1 MAGNAGVVC
10 VSQVHCKKVL
20 GTDDPDQVQK
30 QLKDWDKFDQVAQ
43 KMNAAG
49 YKMLSGYDDSYRA
62 FSNNVSHPWV
72 VGNKIVIDENIKKW
86 IRQTK
91 EYAQK
96 DYNNHTTLWSPQWTQ
111 DQGPDGNVF
120 GFFYSTWG
128 INFTLMGNALAD
140 SSKPAEKEME
150 FTEIMPCV
158 KVHRH
163 ITGAVHGC
171 VRRRE
176 PIIFLLSGI

>member
-1 MAGNAGVVC
+1 M
-10 VSQVHCKKVL
+10 

-111 DQGPDGNVF
+111 DQGPDGKVF
-120 GFFYSTWG
+120 GFSIRAG
-128 INFTLMGNALAD
+128 VLI
-140 SSKPAEKEME
+140 
-150 FTEIMPCV
+150 
-158 KVHRH
+158 
-163 ITGAVHGC
+163 
-171 VRRRE
+171 
-176 PIIFLLSGI
+176 LL